1 MSIDN
6 GGPAYPT
13 TPVSHGYA
21 ADAHGEGTGAGTGLS
36 IRDYFAGQA
45 LQGWAAAGQVLVEMK
60 EGGPFGNM
68 ANWAYQVA
76 DAMLAARGQS

>member
-1 MSIDN
+1 VSIDN
-6 GGPAYPT
+6 GGPAF
-13 TPVSHGYA
+13 PVPDRDSGK
-21 ADAHGEGTGAGTGLS
+21 GMSL
-36 IRDYFAGQA
+36 RDYFAGQA